1 MLRTLAYP
9 FEAQEVKVLD
19 RYGNV
24 RGTLH
29 LQLGENTIPLTPYGC
44 YLKDTLG
51 NVFRIYDGEGVL
63 EFSDC
68 LRHYDFS
75 TLEPMGVELALN
87 GEIPLND
94 STKEWLE
101 VYDLNIAKGR
111 EYLLPNGFKEI
122 ENTILSKEF

>member
-9 FEAQEVKVLD
+9 YEAQEAKVLD
-19 RYGNV
+19 RYGNF
-24 RGTLH
+24 RGKIPLKT
-29 LQLGENTIPLTPYGC
+29 GENQLPITPYGC
-44 YLKDTLG
+44 YLQDSLG
-51 NVFRIYDGEGVL
+51 NVFVIYDGEGVL

-75 TLEPMGVELALN
+75 TLEPMDVELALN

-101 VYDLNIAKGR
+101 VYDLNIAKGK
-111 EYLLPNGFKEI
+111 EYICPNGFKQI